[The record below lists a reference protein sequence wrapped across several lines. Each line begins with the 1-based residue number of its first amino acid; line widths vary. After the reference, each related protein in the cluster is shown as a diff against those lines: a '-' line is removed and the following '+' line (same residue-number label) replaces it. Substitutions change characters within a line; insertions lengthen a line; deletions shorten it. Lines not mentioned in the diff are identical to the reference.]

1 MDKEADIH
9 RLGFLVTDGARL
21 LRAAFERRIADA
33 GLGITPA
40 EARTL
45 LNIHALKDCRQLDI
59 AARMGIEPM
68 TVCAFLDKLQALG
81 LIERQPDPADRR
93 AKRVTLTPS
102 CAPLILAIRKELDSV
117 ILKATTGMGSDEAL
131 LLCRLLE
138 RMNASFQGETAP
150 LPETP
155 ECP

>member
-117 ILKATTGMGSDEAL
+117 ILKATAGMAPDEAL

-138 RMNASFQGETAP
+138 RMNANFQGETAP